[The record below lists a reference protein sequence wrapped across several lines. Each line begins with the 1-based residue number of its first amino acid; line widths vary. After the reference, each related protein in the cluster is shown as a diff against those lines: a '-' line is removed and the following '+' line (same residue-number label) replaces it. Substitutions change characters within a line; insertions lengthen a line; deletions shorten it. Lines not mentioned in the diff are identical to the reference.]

1 MKKDLKKIGI
11 EPGYPLLPTCSADH
25 SATSIENFEIIILI
39 ILEPIRSLFALIDG
53 KEWRW

>member
-53 KEWRW
+53 KEWR